1 MVCMVLIMMPT
12 GALAH
17 DHHHH
22 EAPLLKPKPRMK
34 TDEKSDLQKLID
46 ATEPGGTL
54 VLEGRTYRG
63 SVVIS
68 KPITIQGDEDTKIVS
83 LGTPI
88 MISDAENVVLKD
100 LDIEADEVAI
110 IGENVKSL
118 QLKNL
123 QVEQGMGGIQLT
135 DSADII
141 LENVDISGQDGHFS
155 EKGHAVAIYKSKNI
169 QASDCDIWGVLDGF
183 YLERVDGITLSNN
196 RIEEGRYAV
205 HVMYSDN
212 VELIANKA
220 TANMTGLM
228 IMIANNVTVHNN
240 QISKNNTLNSLGV
253 YMYDNEN
260 IDFQQNI
267 LSENT
272 VAMSVEHTRNM
283 DMSNNEFWT
292 NGTAVQVKQ
301 SPELQVTKNQ
311 FYGNILTMRTDQ
323 AGVQLSHNFYDD
335 YSGRDYDGDGIGDTT
350 HITTN
355 SFGQWMVRK
364 PVYQYFI
371 ESPSVVTLNLMDT
384 EVVDEDSAIQIDES
398 PVVME
403 KRTNLSLSLNG
414 WQFGGSLVVLLA
426 ILYVRR
432 KLT

>member
-1 MVCMVLIMMPT
+1 M
-12 GALAH
+12 
-17 DHHHH
+17 
-22 EAPLLKPKPRMK
+22 
-34 TDEKSDLQKLID
+34 
-46 ATEPGGTL
+46 
-54 VLEGRTYRG
+54 
-63 SVVIS
+63 IS

-301 SPELQVTKNQ
+301 SPELQVTK
-311 FYGNILTMRTDQ
+311 T
-323 AGVQLSHNFYDD
+323 NF
-335 YSGRDYDGDGIGDTT
+335 
-350 HITTN
+350 
-355 SFGQWMVRK
+355 
-364 PVYQYFI
+364 
-371 ESPSVVTLNLMDT
+371 T
-384 EVVDEDSAIQIDES
+384 EI
-398 PVVME
+398 
-403 KRTNLSLSLNG
+403 
-414 WQFGGSLVVLLA
+414 F
-426 ILYVRR
+426 
-432 KLT
+432 